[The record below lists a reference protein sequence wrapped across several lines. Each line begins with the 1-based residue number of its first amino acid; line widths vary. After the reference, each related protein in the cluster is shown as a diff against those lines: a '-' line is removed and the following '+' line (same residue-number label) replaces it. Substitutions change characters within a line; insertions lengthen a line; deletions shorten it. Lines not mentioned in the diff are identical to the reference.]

1 MTRFLI
7 LDCYDANGR
16 KGLAAARATPAGEL
30 YRDMLLRHRPDAVFD
45 IAFPADADAAIDLT
59 GYDALLWTGS
69 SLTIYEPMPQ
79 VTRQV
84 ELAREAYRRGIP
96 AFGSCW
102 ALQIACVAAGGTCRK
117 NPKGREFGL
126 TRKITLTEAGRAHA
140 LFAGRDYAFD
150 GFTSLFDEVESLP
163 AGAVALAGN
172 AATEIQAADISHD
185 KGRFIALQ
193 YHPEFD
199 FSVMAALTRF
209 RDEGLIA
216 EARMKN
222 PQDIQ
227 DFIEKCEEID
237 KTPNDFALRFA
248 LGADDDVLDRKIREN
263 EFANWLQ
270 FGLAAS

>member
-30 YRDMLLRHRPDAVFD
+30 YRDMLLRHRPDADCD
-45 IAFPADADAAIDLT
+45 IAFPADADAAIDIT
-59 GYDALLWTGS
+59 SYDALLWTGS
-69 SLTIYEPMPQ
+69 SLTIYDDVPE
-79 VTRQV
+79 VTRQI

-126 TRKITLTEAGRAHA
+126 TRKITLTAAGRAHA
-140 LFAGRDYAFD
+140 LFAGRAYAFD
-150 GFTSLFDEVESLP
+150 GFTSHFDEVESLP
-163 AGAVALAGN
+163 ANAMVLAGN
-172 AATEIQAADISHD
+172 AATEIQAADISHAG
-185 KGRFIALQ
+185 GRFIALQ

-199 FSVMAALTRF
+199 FAMMAALTRF
-209 RDEGLIA
+209 RDEGLVA
-216 EARMKN
+216 EARMKK

-227 DFIEKCEEID
+227 DFIDKCEEID
-237 KTPNDFALRFA
+237 KNPNDFALRFA
-248 LGADDDVLDRKIREN
+248 LGADDDVLDRQIREN

-270 FGLAAS
+270 FGLAEN